1 MSVAQQTSRNPRAHL
16 AARPR
21 FHPAAVPPAP
31 QVPDPQQI
39 EPSSYLRWKGRL
51 DWLLTVLLLAP
62 GLLVIGLLVLL
73 VRLTSRGPGL
83 FRQTRV
89 GRGGRIF
96 TMYKIRTMTHNAE
109 AATGAV
115 WCQIDDVRVTPL
127 GKVLRRFHLDELP
140 QLLNVIKGEMSLVG
154 PRPER
159 PEFVHVLAEAVPRYL
174 QRLRVRP
181 GITGLAQLNLP
192 PDSDLESVERKLA
205 LDLEYVERAG
215 PLLDMRLLLGTALRL
230 VKVPEPWLLG
240 ALGLHRKVPTP
251 PKTLANG
258 VKKTNGKSQVP
269 LPGSPAQAGGA
280 VETTTGGCQ
289 RKVNPAREPSYRPT
303 HPR

>member
-16 AARPR
+16 TVRPR

-31 QVPDPQQI
+31 QAPDPQQLA
-39 EPSSYLRWKGRL
+39 PGGYLRWKAVL
-51 DWLLTVLLLAP
+51 DWLLAVLLLAP
-62 GLLVIGLLVLL
+62 GLLIIGLLVLL

-96 TMYKIRTMTHNAE
+96 TMFKIRTMTHNAE

-115 WCQIDDVRVTPL
+115 WCQIDDVRVTSV

-159 PEFVHVLAEAVPRYL
+159 PEFVHVLAETIPRYL

-192 PDSDLESVERKLA
+192 PDSNLESVERKLA
-205 LDLEYVERAG
+205 LDLEYIERAG
-215 PLLDMRLLLGTALRL
+215 PLLDVRLLLGTAMRL

-240 ALGLHRKVPTP
+240 ALRLYCKVPTP
-251 PKTLANG
+251 TKTHANG
-258 VKKTNGKSQVP
+258 AKKTNGKSHVP
-269 LPGSPAQAGGA
+269 LPGFPAEAGGA
-280 VETTTGGCQ
+280 VDSTASECQ
-289 RKVNPAREPSYRPT
+289 RKANPAREPSYRPT
-303 HPR
+303 QPR